1 MEKYHT
7 QIVFIDTSIFE
18 NENYFEGRN
27 INLLFHLSQEKLI
40 SLKITDIIYREI
52 LKRLEEHS
60 IKAIN
65 LYKNQ
70 KIEFNQEARILR
82 NINLL
87 NDQFKKDDIK
97 LFKENSKQLLLQKF
111 DEIIENN
118 NIEII
123 NTNIANASEILDD
136 YFATNAPF
144 KEGNKKNEF
153 PDAFNI
159 NTIKHWC
166 EYNFNNCF
174 FITNDKDFTNYKH
187 PQINCKFNL
196 STLLEFLY
204 IENSDVKEE
213 IFNRIYRDSLTEIKY
228 ETESALIINLESFA
242 FEILYNDP
250 WIEDIEVNF
259 NAFEETEFD
268 IALINEIK
276 EDTFTYEIELNIKYS
291 VDCDYTDLNS
301 AFYDKEDG
309 IWLGEINRSE
319 KKYFKANALVYPSF
333 SYDSKKYSGEFLEIV
348 DYEIRDIEEI

>member
-1 MEKYHT
+1 MKQAQT
-7 QIVFIDTSIFE
+7 QIVFVDTSIFE
-18 NENYFEGRN
+18 SENYFEGRN
-27 INLLFHLSQEKLI
+27 INLLLHLSQEKLI

-52 LKRLEEHS
+52 QKRLEEHS
-60 IKAIN
+60 TKAIN

-87 NDQFKKDDIK
+87 NDQFKKDNIK
-97 LFKENSKQLLLQKF
+97 SLKENSKQLLLQKF
-111 DEIIENN
+111 DEVIKDN

-123 NTNIANASEILDD
+123 NTSIADVSEILDD
-136 YFATNAPF
+136 YFAVNSPF
-144 KEGNKKNEF
+144 KDGNKKNEF

-166 EYNFNNCF
+166 KNNFCDCF

-187 PQINCKFNL
+187 AQIDCEFNL

-213 IFNRIYRDSLTEIKY
+213 IFNRIYQDSLGEIEY
-228 ETESALIINLESFA
+228 ATESALIGNLESSA

-250 WIEDIEVNF
+250 WIEDLEVNF
-259 NAFEETEFD
+259 HAFEETEFS

-276 EDTFTYEIELNIKYS
+276 TNSFIYEIELNIKYS
-291 VDCDYTDLNS
+291 VDCSYTDLNS

-309 IWLGEINRSE
+309 LWLGEINRTE
-319 KKYFKANALVYPSF
+319 KRNFMANALVYPSF
-333 SYDSKKYSGEFLEIV
+333 SYDSKKYIGEFTEIV
-348 DYEIRDIEEI
+348 DHEIREIEEI

>member
-1 MEKYHT
+1 MEKYQA

-18 NENYFEGRN
+18 SENYFEGRN

-52 LKRLEEHS
+52 FKRLEEHS

-82 NINLL
+82 NINIL
-87 NDQFKKDDIK
+87 NDQFKKDNIK
-97 LFKENSKQLLLQKF
+97 LLKENSKQLLLQKF
-111 DEIIENN
+111 DEVIENN

-123 NTNIANASEILDD
+123 NTNIADASEILED
-136 YFATNAPF
+136 YFAANAPF

-166 EYNFNNCF
+166 ENNFNDCF
-174 FITNDKDFTNYKH
+174 FITNDKDFTNYEH

-213 IFNRIYRDSLTEIKY
+213 IFNRIYRDSISEIEY
-228 ETESALIINLESFA
+228 ETESSLISSLESSA

-250 WIEDIEVNF
+250 WMEDVEVNF
-259 NAFEETEFD
+259 HAFEETEFD

-276 EDTFTYEIELNIKYS
+276 TDTFTYEIELNIKYS

-319 KKYFKANALVYPSF
+319 KRNFKANALIYPSF
-333 SYDSKKYSGEFLEIV
+333 SYDSKKYTGEFMEIV
-348 DYEIRDIEEI
+348 DYEIREIEEI

>member
-1 MEKYHT
+1 MEKSQT

-18 NENYFEGRN
+18 SENYFEGRN

-52 LKRLEEHS
+52 KKRLEEHS

-65 LYKNQ
+65 LYK
-70 KIEFNQEARILR
+70 KIRLDFHQEARILR

-87 NDQFKKDDIK
+87 GDQFKKDNIK
-97 LFKENSKQLLLQKF
+97 LLKEDSKQLLLQKF
-111 DEIIENN
+111 DEVTKNN

-123 NTNIANASEILDD
+123 NTNIANTSEILDD
-136 YFATNAPF
+136 YFTVKPPF

-166 EYNFNNCF
+166 ENNFQDCF
-174 FITNDKDFTNYKH
+174 FITNDKDFTNYTH

-204 IENSDVKEE
+204 IENSDIKEE
-213 IFNRIYRDSLTEIKY
+213 IFNRIYQDSLDEIRY
-228 ETESALIINLESFA
+228 EAESALISSLESNA

-250 WIEDIEVNF
+250 WIEDVEVNF
-259 NAFEETEFD
+259 REVEDIEFD
-268 IALINEIK
+268 IAIINEIK
-276 EDTFTYEIELNIKYS
+276 TDTFTYEIELNIKYS
-291 VDCDYTDLNS
+291 VDCDYTDLNY

-309 IWLGEINRSE
+309 IWLGETNKSE
-319 KKYFKANALVYPSF
+319 KRSFKANALVYPLF
-333 SYDSKKYSGEFLEIV
+333 SYDSKKYTGQFTEIV
-348 DYEIRDIEEI
+348 DYEIREIEEV